1 MERLLIIGCG
11 DIARRALPELRSRYR
26 VAALVRSR
34 EPALHHPAGFA
45 GTPPLQGGDIEL
57 IEGDLDDPGSLAP
70 LAGRAQRI
78 VHLAPPA
85 GSGSVDVRTRNL
97 IAALAPRGRGA
108 MLPQRLVYLSTSG
121 VYGDCAGEWVE
132 ETRAPRPQTE
142 RARRRLDA
150 ERALHEWGG
159 SNNVEIVILRVP
171 GIYAADRLP
180 LDRLIRGTPALA
192 AEEDVYTNHIHAED
206 LAAIVVAAL
215 EGGAVRGLYNASDDG
230 PMKMGDFF
238 DLVAD
243 RAGLRRPPRVSRD
256 EAGHQVPQE
265 LLSFM
270 SESRRLVN
278 KRLKADLGVR
288 LRYPTVADGVP
299 MRVQTV

>member
-1 MERLLIIGCG
+1 VERLLIIGCG
-11 DIARRALPELRSRYR
+11 DIARRALPELQRRYR
-26 VAALVRSR
+26 VAALVRSSDR
-34 EPALHHPAGFA
+34 ALADSGV
-45 GTPPLQGGDIEL
+45 EL
-57 IEGDLDDPGSLAP
+57 IEGDLDDAGALAT
-70 LAGRAQRI
+70 LAGRAERI

-85 GSGSVDVRTRNL
+85 NGGPLDLRTRNL
-97 IAALAPRGRGA
+97 LAALAPQGRGA
-108 MLPQRLVYLSTSG
+108 MLPQRFVYLSTSG

-132 ETRAPRPQTE
+132 ETRAPNPRTE

-150 ERALHEWGG
+150 ERALGEWGER
-159 SNNVEIVILRVP
+159 NKIETVILRVP
-171 GIYAADRLP
+171 GIYASDRLP

-192 AEEDVYTNHIHAED
+192 AEEDVYTNHIHADD
-206 LAAIVVAAL
+206 LAGILVAAL
-215 EGGAVRGLYNASDDG
+215 ESTGARGVYNASDDG

-243 RAGLRRPPRVSRD
+243 RAGLARPPRISREEAVRRVS
-256 EAGHQVPQE
+256 PE

-278 KRLKADLGVR
+278 RRMKAELGVR

-299 MRVQTV
+299 AMVQTA

>member
-26 VAALVRSR
+26 VTALVRSR
-34 EPALHHPAGFA
+34 EPALAASGV
-45 GTPPLQGGDIEL
+45 EL
-57 IEGDLDDPGSLAP
+57 IEGDLDRPESLVP
-70 LAGRAQRI
+70 LAGRAER
-78 VHLAPPA
+78 VAHLAPPA
-85 GSGSVDVRTRNL
+85 GDGSVDVRTRNL

-108 MLPQRLVYLSTSG
+108 MLPQRFLYLSTSG
-121 VYGDCAGEWVE
+121 VYGDCAGEWVDE
-132 ETRAPRPQTE
+132 GRPPRPGTD

-150 ERALHEWGG
+150 ERAIGDWGER
-159 SNNVEIVILRVP
+159 NEVQVVMLRVP
-171 GIYAADRLP
+171 GIYAPGRLP

-192 AEEDVYTNHIHAED
+192 AEEDVYTNHIHADD

-215 EGGAVRGLYNASDDG
+215 QAGRGIYNASDDG

-243 RAGLRRPPRVSRD
+243 RAGLPRPPRVSRD
-256 EAGHQVPQE
+256 EAGRRVPRE
-265 LLSFM
+265 LFSFM

-278 KRLKADLGVR
+278 KRMREELGVR

-299 MRVQTV
+299 MTAQTA

>member
-1 MERLLIIGCG
+1 MENLLVIGCG
-11 DIARRALPELRSRYR
+11 DIARRALPQLLRRYR

-34 EPALHHPAGFA
+34 EPALVASGV
-45 GTPPLQGGDIEL
+45 EL
-57 IEGDLDDPGSLAP
+57 IEGDLDDAGSLAS
-70 LAGRAQRI
+70 LAGRAERI
-78 VHLAPPA
+78 AHLAPPA
-85 GSGSVDVRTRNL
+85 GSGSVDIRTRNL

-132 ETRAPRPQTE
+132 ETRQPKPQTE

-150 ERALHEWGG
+150 EQALGEWGER
-159 SNNVEIVILRVP
+159 NKVEIVILRVP
-171 GIYAADRLP
+171 GIYASDRLP
-180 LDRLIRGTPALA
+180 LDRLVRGTPALA
-192 AEEDVYTNHIHAED
+192 AAEDVYTNHIHADD

-215 EGGAVRGLYNASDDG
+215 EVKQARGIYNVSDDSS
-230 PMKMGDFF
+230 MKMGEFF

-243 RAGLRRPPRVSRD
+243 RVGLKRPPRVSRN
-256 EAGHQVPQE
+256 EAERRVPKE
-265 LLSFM
+265 MLSFM

-278 KRLKADLGVR
+278 QRMKTELGVR

-299 MRVQTV
+299 MTVPTA